1 MQRHQRGLAS
11 TDPRFLRA
19 IDPPPGKTGTLGR
32 GLGQFIANSVQL

>member
-19 IDPPPGKTGTLGR
+19 INLPPGKTGTLG
-32 GLGQFIANSVQL
+32 